1 MTSAAAVRLVA
12 QRELALRLRTKWFLI
27 GTLVIIAVMAGYVL
41 LQMSVFGD
49 DDRSRIGFAGQAT
62 SLSER
67 VATAA
72 QELDIDVETTTVTDV
87 DAAKSQLSEG
97 SLDAVVTGNAA
108 DMRVLVKEELNPR
121 LRAVLTGLSQQEVLT
136 AKLAEAGVP
145 DPARVMAE
153 ANAAQVQVTA
163 IEPSG
168 AEDDQRLAIG
178 AIMAFLLFM
187 SINAYGTLVA
197 QGVVEEK
204 ASRVVEILLATIRP
218 WQLLLGKIIG
228 IGLVGLIQLVA
239 IAAAGIALALAA
251 DVLTVSGVAVGT
263 LVWGVV
269 WYLLGFFLYAALF
282 AGSGALVSRQEDA
295 QSVLTPVTMVLV
307 VGFLAGFNVMIADP
321 DGTAARVLSLV
332 PLMSPI
338 LMPGR
343 MAAGDVAVW
352 ESALAIGLSL
362 AAIALVTYL
371 GGRIYQNAVLHTGS
385 RMKLAAALSGR

>member
-49 DDRSRIGFAGQAT
+49 EDRSKIGFAGQAT
-62 SLSER
+62 GLSER
-67 VATAA
+67 VAQAA
-72 QELDIDVETTTVTDV
+72 TELEIDVDTTTVV
-87 DAAKSQLSEG
+87 DLTSAKADLSDG
-97 SLDAVVTGNAA
+97 SLDAVVTGNPAEL
-108 DMRVLVKEELNPR
+108 RVLVAEELNPR

-136 AKLAEAGVP
+136 AKLAQAGVP
-145 DPARVMAE
+145 NPAGVMAE
-153 ANAAQVQVTA
+153 ANAAQVEVTA
-163 IEPSG
+163 IDPSG
-168 AEDDQRLAIG
+168 AEDGQRLAIG
-178 AIMAFLLFM
+178 ALMVFLLFM

-239 IAAAGIALALAA
+239 IAGAGIALALAA
-251 DVLTVSGVAVGT
+251 DVLTLSGVAVGT

-282 AGSGALVSRQEDA
+282 AGAGALVSRQEDA

-321 DGTAARVLSLV
+321 DGTAARVLSLI
-332 PLMSPI
+332 PFMSPV

-343 MAAGDVAVW
+343 IATGDVVVW
-352 ESALAIGLSL
+352 ESALAIGLTL
-362 AAIALVTYL
+362 ATIALVTYL

-385 RMKLAAALSGR
+385 RMKLTAALRG

>member
-49 DDRSRIGFAGQAT
+49 EDRSKIGFAGQAT
-62 SLSER
+62 GLSER
-67 VATAA
+67 VAQAA
-72 QELDIDVETTTVTDV
+72 TELEIDVETTTVV
-87 DAAKSQLSEG
+87 DLTAARADLSDG
-97 SLDAVVTGNAA
+97 SLDAVVSGTAA
-108 DMRVLVKEELNPR
+108 ELRVLVAEELNPR

-136 AKLAEAGVP
+136 AKLAQAGVP
-145 DPARVMAE
+145 NPADVMAE
-153 ANAAQVQVTA
+153 ANAARVEVTA
-163 IEPSG
+163 IDPSG
-168 AEDDQRLAIG
+168 AEDEQRLAIG
-178 AIMAFLLFM
+178 AIMVFLLFM

-239 IAAAGIALALAA
+239 IAGAGIALGLAA
-251 DVLTVSGVAVGT
+251 DILTLSGVAVGT
-263 LVWGVV
+263 LVWGVI

-282 AGSGALVSRQEDA
+282 AGAGALVSRQEDA

-307 VGFLAGFNVMIADP
+307 IGFLAGFNVMIADP

-332 PLMSPI
+332 PLMSPV

-343 MAAGDVAVW
+343 IAAGDVVVW
-352 ESALAIGLSL
+352 ELALAIGLTL

-385 RMKLAAALSGR
+385 RMKLAAALRG

>member
-12 QRELALRLRTKWFLI
+12 QRELVLRLRTKWFLI

-49 DDRSRIGFAGQAT
+49 EDRSRIGFAGQAT
-62 SLSER
+62 GLSER
-67 VATAA
+67 VATASA
-72 QELDIDVETTTVTDV
+72 ELDIDVDTTTVTDV
-87 DAAKSQLSEG
+87 AAAKAQLSDG
-97 SLDAVVTGNAA
+97 ALDAVVTGTAA
-108 DMRVLVKEELNPR
+108 EMRVLVKDGLNPR
-121 LRAVLTGLSQQEVLT
+121 LRAVLTGLSRQEVLT

-153 ANAAQVQVTA
+153 ANAAQVTVTA
-163 IEPSG
+163 IEPNG
-168 AEDDQRLAIG
+168 TEDGQRLAIG

-251 DVLTVSGVAVGT
+251 DVLTLSGVAVGT

-307 VGFLAGFNVMIADP
+307 VGFLAGFNVMIADA

-332 PLMSPI
+332 PLLSPI

-343 MAAGDVAVW
+343 IAAGDVAAW
-352 ESALAIGLSL
+352 ESALAIGLTL

-385 RMKLAAALSGR
+385 RMKLAAALRG

>member
-1 MTSAAAVRLVA
+1 MTSAATVRLVA
-12 QRELALRLRTKWFLI
+12 QRELILRLRTKWFLI

-49 DDRSRIGFAGQAT
+49 DDRTRVGFAGQAT
-62 SLSER
+62 GLSER

-72 QELDIDVETTTVTDV
+72 TELDFDVETTTVADV
-87 DAAKSQLSEG
+87 EAAKPDLSEG
-97 SLDAVVTGNAA
+97 SLDAVVSGTAA
-108 DMRVLVKEELNPR
+108 ELRVLVAEDLDPK
-121 LRAVLTGLSQQEVLT
+121 LRAVLTELSRQEVLT

-145 DPARVMAE
+145 DPDRVMAE
-153 ANAAQVQVTA
+153 ANATRVEVIA
-163 IEPSG
+163 IDPSD
-168 AEDDQRLAIG
+168 AEHDQRLAIG
-178 AIMAFLLFM
+178 AIMTFLLFM

-218 WQLLLGKIIG
+218 WQLLLGKIVG

-251 DVLTVSGVAVGT
+251 DVLTLSGVAVGT
-263 LVWGVV
+263 LVWGVI

-343 MAAGDVAVW
+343 VAAGDVAVW
-352 ESALAIGLSL
+352 ETVLAIGLTL
-362 AAIALVTYL
+362 AAIVLVTYI

-385 RMKLAAALSGR
+385 RMKLAAALRG

>member
-41 LQMSVFGD
+41 LQMSVFGGE
-49 DDRSRIGFAGQAT
+49 DRSKIGFAGQAT
-62 SLSER
+62 GLSER
-67 VATAA
+67 VAAA
-72 QELDIDVETTTVTDV
+72 ASELEIDVETTTVV
-87 DAAKSQLSEG
+87 DLTAARADLSDG
-97 SLDAVVTGNAA
+97 SLDAVVSGTPAEL
-108 DMRVLVKEELNPR
+108 RVLVAEELNPR

-136 AKLAEAGVP
+136 AKLAQAGVP
-145 DPARVMAE
+145 NPARVMAE
-153 ANAAQVQVTA
+153 ANATRVEVTA

-168 AEDDQRLAIG
+168 AEDEQRLAIG
-178 AIMAFLLFM
+178 AIMVFLLFM

-239 IAAAGIALALAA
+239 IAGAGIALALAA
-251 DVLTVSGVAVGT
+251 DVLTLSGVAVGT
-263 LVWGVV
+263 LVWGVI

-282 AGSGALVSRQEDA
+282 AGAGALVSRQEDA

-321 DGTAARVLSLV
+321 DGTAARVLSLI
-332 PLMSPI
+332 PLMSPV

-343 MAAGDVAVW
+343 IAAGDVAVW
-352 ESALAIGLSL
+352 ESALAIGLTL
-362 AAIALVTYL
+362 AAITLVTYI

-385 RMKLAAALSGR
+385 RMKLTAALRG